1 MEIHFLTNA
10 KLALQ
15 VVKHVMK
22 KVDQTVF
29 LVLKILFY
37 LQVLE
42 KQEFAKVLT
51 NSNKFN
57 FYYLKMFHKWKMI
70 IHQMRK

>member
-51 NSNKFN
+51 NLNKFN
-57 FYYLKMFHKWKMI
+57 FYF
-70 IHQMRK
+70 

>member
-1 MEIHFLTNA
+1 MEIHSLINA
-10 KLALQ
+10 KLALL

-29 LVLKILFY
+29 LVLIILFC

-57 FYYLKMFHKWKMI
+57 FYF
-70 IHQMRK
+70 